1 MRPSASAPNKRSRI
15 LNFFIDDLNFNG
27 FMMCLQSKP
36 FCGEVMLPCR
46 CDEDTSFAMLRMR
59 TAMDTDACSVRNV
72 FLQRKR
78 TFELRRTVDHNRI
91 SAFRNEIFCIL
102 QGVAQGE
109 EVDVATFIIENMRN
123 LQKVIIQDPNPDA
136 IKERI
141 STMTNSIY
149 MVEYVPK
156 QWKQFYISQRF

>member
-1 MRPSASAPNKRSRI
+1 MRCALQEVRPSASAPNKRSRI

-59 TAMDTDACSVRNV
+59 TAMDTDASSVRNV
-72 FLQRKR
+72 FQQRKR

-109 EVDVATFIIENMRN
+109 EVDVATFINAVQFATDESSVSR
-123 LQKVIIQDPNPDA
+123 LTYYSKSVHTH
-136 IKERI
+136 ER
-141 STMTNSIY
+141 
-149 MVEYVPK
+149 
-156 QWKQFYISQRF
+156 FL